1 MNKVIFDIEP
11 AEREQHAGKSL
22 QLAMAIYD
30 VTAAELA
37 ESMELTR
44 QAVSKMINSR
54 QIKEERLAHF
64 LNYFGLTKDEFMA
77 LPHSPIA
84 KAFDVFMSGVIKHFA
99 ENMPTKVKYLR
110 THEQSIKEI
119 SRTISMLEKA

>member
-1 MNKVIFDIEP
+1 MKP

-54 QIKEERLAHF
+54 QIKEERLSHF

-84 KAFDVFMSGVIKHFA
+84 TAFDVFMDQMLDHFR
-99 ENMPTKVKYLR
+99 ETQPRQVKYLVSKAA
-110 THEQSIKEI
+110 EIKDI
-119 SRTISMLEKA
+119 SRIIKMLEQNA